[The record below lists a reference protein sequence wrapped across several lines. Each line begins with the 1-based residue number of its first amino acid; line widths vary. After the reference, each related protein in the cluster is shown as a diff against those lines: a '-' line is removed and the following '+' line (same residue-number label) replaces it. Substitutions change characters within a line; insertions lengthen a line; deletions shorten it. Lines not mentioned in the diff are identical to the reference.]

1 MIVFVLD
8 DVLFYFGLN
17 IDYSFIVQNFIVY
30 VVLSLFEYNMFSY
43 SQLNSIVE
51 GFFLFGVFQGQL
63 FDIFINRFKIEFV
76 SVLLL
81 ILGII
86 MVIVIFCIGFINWC

>member
-86 MVIVIFCIGFINWC
+86 MVIVIFCIGFIKYF

>member
-30 VVLSLFEYNMFSY
+30 VVLSLFEYNMFNY

-86 MVIVIFCIGFINWC
+86 MVIVIFCIGFINCY

>member
-86 MVIVIFCIGFINWC
+86 MVIVIFCIGFINCY